1 MYWDRLNRW
10 IVLFANLGVLVG
22 LIVLVVEVRH
32 AISLTEQEAYRNRG
46 TEIQEAMQNL
56 AMSPELA
63 DIIAKSQEQ
72 GVGALLPSEKV
83 RLNAW
88 YGAMLRRMQNQ
99 FNDHRLGYL
108 DEMSNENMLRA
119 AKLVI
124 PIYQELGNN
133 NALQLHPEFVE
144 AVESSNCLRC

>member
-1 MYWDRLNRW
+1 M
-10 IVLFANLGVLVG
+10 LFANLGVLVG

-32 AISLTEQEAYRNRG
+32 AISLTELEAFRNRG

-72 GVGALLPSEKV
+72 GVGALLPSEKI

-108 DEMSNENMLRA
+108 DEVSNETMLRA

-133 NALQLHPEFVE
+133 IALQLHPEFVE
-144 AVESSNCLRC
+144 AVERYSLP